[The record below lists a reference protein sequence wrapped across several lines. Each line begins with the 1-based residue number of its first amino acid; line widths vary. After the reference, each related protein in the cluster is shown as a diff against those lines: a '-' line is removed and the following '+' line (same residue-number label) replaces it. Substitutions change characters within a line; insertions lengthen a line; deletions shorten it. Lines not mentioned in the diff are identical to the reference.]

1 MSPWFALPGKLENQI
16 GPTLMKPNEK
26 FLKKPKSFRASVRSI
41 SQAVG
46 YSKDGKIIAPKVRQM
61 VDAFGRLNLDHKHLT
76 SGKSATEFAQNL
88 EDYFEERA
96 RIPSN
101 RVESRLMCAN
111 QAEAVFDDIRQK
123 SDHQC
128 PIPMNKQKGCLA
140 IMIPGN

>member
-16 GPTLMKPNEK
+16 GPTLTKPNEK
-26 FLKKPKSFRASVRSI
+26 FLKKPKAFRESVRSI

-46 YSKDGKIIAPKVRQM
+46 YSKDGKIIAPKVRQI
-61 VDAFGRLNLDHKHLT
+61 
-76 SGKSATEFAQNL
+76 TEFAQNL
-88 EDYFEERA
+88 EDYFEERT

-101 RVESRLMCAN
+101 RVEAKLMCAN

-128 PIPMNKQKGCLA
+128 LIPMNKQKGCLV

>member
-16 GPTLMKPNEK
+16 RPILTKPNEK
-26 FLKKPKSFRASVRSI
+26 FLKKPKAFRESVRSI

-46 YSKDGKIIAPKVRQM
+46 YSKDGKIIAPKVRQI
-61 VDAFGRLNLDHKHLT
+61 
-76 SGKSATEFAQNL
+76 TEFAQNL
-88 EDYFEERA
+88 KDYFEERT

-101 RVESRLMCAN
+101 RVKSKLMCAN

-128 PIPMNKQKGCLA
+128 LIPMNKQKGCLA

>member
-16 GPTLMKPNEK
+16 RPILTKPNEK
-26 FLKKPKSFRASVRSI
+26 FLKKPKAFRESVRSI

-46 YSKDGKIIAPKVRQM
+46 YSKDGKIIAPKVRQI
-61 VDAFGRLNLDHKHLT
+61 
-76 SGKSATEFAQNL
+76 TEFAQNL